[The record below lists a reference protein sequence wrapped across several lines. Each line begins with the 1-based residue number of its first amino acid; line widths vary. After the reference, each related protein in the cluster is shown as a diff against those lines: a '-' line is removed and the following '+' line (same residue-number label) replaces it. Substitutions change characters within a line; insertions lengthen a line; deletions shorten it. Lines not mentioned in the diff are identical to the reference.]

1 MLVNDTTAKAQVP
14 LTDGPIAK
22 TLFFFA
28 MPVLLGNIMQ
38 SLNGSINSIWVGKF
52 LGENAL
58 AATSNTNNIM
68 FFLLSTIFGIG
79 MASSILVAQNI
90 GAKNVNQAKKVVGTS
105 ATFFLI
111 LSLLIT
117 SLGVIFSSDIMSIM
131 QTPSNVLPLATT
143 YAHIMFLGIPF
154 MYAYSFVTTILRGS
168 GDSKTPFYF
177 LIICVVLDIIL
188 NPILIFGLGPIPN
201 LGIAGSA
208 LASVISQFVT
218 LLCLIWYL
226 YKKQYFLRITKKD
239 LPLLKMDFP
248 IVRAL
253 IVKGIPMGLQMMVV
267 SSSGLALI
275 SLINSYGA
283 EATAAYGAAA
293 QLSNYVLMPA
303 MAIGAA
309 VSSMAA
315 QNIGANKW
323 DRVHKTTMV
332 GILFNFLLTGCL
344 VVIIHLFN
352 REALSLFLPSNSPA
366 ITIGMDINNITL
378 WGFILFGITFV
389 LSGVMRSAGSVT
401 IPLLITFTALWVV
414 RTPLAYIFG
423 SLYGI
428 DAIWWSFPIG
438 FITAV
443 TLSLLYYQFGNWK
456 KSKMM

>member
-1 MLVNDTTAKAQVP
+1 MGSAATKAQVP
-14 LTDGPIAK
+14 LTEGPIGK

-52 LGENAL
+52 LGESAL

-79 MASSILVAQNI
+79 MASSILVAQNV
-90 GAKNVNQAKKVVGTS
+90 GAQDLKQAKKVVGTS

-117 SLGVIFSSDIMSIM
+117 ALGIIFSSDIMRFM
-131 QTPSNVLPLATT
+131 QTPDSVLPLATI
-143 YAHIMFLGIPF
+143 YANIMFLGIPF
-154 MYAYSFVTTILRGS
+154 TYAYSFIMTILRGS

-177 LIICVVLDIIL
+177 LIICVILDIIL
-188 NPILIFGLGPIPN
+188 NPILIFGFGPIPN
-201 LGIAGSA
+201 MGIAGSA
-208 LASVISQFVT
+208 LSTVIAQFIT
-218 LLCLIWYL
+218 LICLVVFL
-226 YKKQYFLRITKKD
+226 YKKQYFLRITKAEFH
-239 LPLLKMDFP
+239 LLKLDLP

-253 IVKGIPMGLQMMVV
+253 VFKGIPMGLQMIVV

-323 DRVHKTTMV
+323 DRVHKTTMT
-332 GILFNFLLTGCL
+332 GIFFNFSLTGFL
-344 VVIIHLFN
+344 VIIIHLFN
-352 REALSLFLPSNSPA
+352 REALSLFLPSDSHA
-366 ITIGMDINNITL
+366 ITIGMEINNITL

-401 IPLLITFTALWVV
+401 APLVITFTALWVI
-414 RTPLAYIFG
+414 RTPAAYILG
-423 SLYGI
+423 NMYGI

-443 TLSLLYYQFGNWK
+443 ILSLLYYRFGNWK
-456 KSKMM
+456 KAKMM